1 MTEIKHIAVLSLA
14 KIFAAVSLVVG
25 LIIGIIALLLG
36 GVATL
41 FMGSY
46 APQAAMG
53 VAGGVIAII
62 VMTIGAAVV
71 GFIYG
76 AIIAFI
82 YNIAAGWFGGI
93 EIELE

>member
-1 MTEIKHIAVLSLA
+1 
-14 KIFAAVSLVVG
+14 
-25 LIIGIIALLLG
+25 
-36 GVATL
+36 
-41 FMGSY
+41 MGSY

-62 VMTIGAAVV
+62 VMTIGGAVV

>member
-1 MTEIKHIAVLSLA
+1 MTEIKHISVLSLA

-25 LIIGIIALLLG
+25 LIIGIIALVLG
-36 GVATL
+36 GVATM

-53 VAGGVIAII
+53 VAGGVIAIV
-62 VMTIGAAVV
+62 VMTIGGAVV